1 MSRYYSHFAPYVSVA
16 QRRINAQKQL
26 KKLQAKGVVIEPL
39 GELSHRTKIATSFWG
54 SAWCKHLESFSDY
67 ENRLPRGR
75 TYVRN
80 GSVLHISIKSGSIE
94 ALVQG
99 SSLYVQSIHINPL
112 PAATW
117 KTLQARSQGKIGSLI
132 ELLQGK
138 ISDEI
143 MSVVTHKDEG
153 LFPKPKE
160 IKLSCTCPDS
170 AGLCKHLAA
179 VLYGIGARLDTQP
192 ELLFKLRGVDH
203 NELISAVDP
212 ATALGS
218 SAKPTGRRRTLDSA
232 ALGDVFGIELETE
245 PTPPVP
251 KAKPKPAPK
260 AAKPAKKT
268 AKPAT
273 EATVRKTRPFKA
285 SSASIR
291 KLRASLGLSRAAF
304 AAKLGV
310 SAPSI
315 ANWET
320 KGGPLKLQAANLER
334 LQTLAREKTPGT

>member
-80 GSVLHISIKSGSIE
+80 GSVLHLSIQPGRIE

-99 SSLYVQSIHINPL
+99 SSLYEQTITITRL
-112 PAATW
+112 PSTTW

-143 MSVVTHKDEG
+143 MSVVTHQQEG
-153 LFPKPKE
+153 LFPKPSE
-160 IKLSCTCPDS
+160 IKLSCSCPDY

-203 NELISAVDP
+203 NELISAIDP

-232 ALGDVFGIELETE
+232 ALGDVFGIDLEPE
-245 PTPPVP
+245 PAPPVRKA
-251 KAKPKPAPK
+251 KAKPARK
-260 AAKPAKKT
+260 AAKPATK
-268 AKPAT
+268 AA
-273 EATVRKTRPFKA
+273 VRKTRPFKA

-291 KLRASLGLSRAAF
+291 KLRASLGLSRADF
-304 AAKLGV
+304 AAQIGV
-310 SAPSI
+310 SVQSI
-315 ANWET
+315 VNWES
-320 KGGPLKLQAANLER
+320 KGGPLTIRAANLAR
-334 LQTLAREKTPGT
+334 LEVLANQSPQARP